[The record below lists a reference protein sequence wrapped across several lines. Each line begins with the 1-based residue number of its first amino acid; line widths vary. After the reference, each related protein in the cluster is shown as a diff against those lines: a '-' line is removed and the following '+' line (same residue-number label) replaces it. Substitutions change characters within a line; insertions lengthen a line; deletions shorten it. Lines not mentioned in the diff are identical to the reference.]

1 MFRVVFE
8 NCKEYKITKTYVYY
22 LLNLEE
28 GFCFWKTTVFCLV
41 NKPTSQSF
49 VSFRMTKASF
59 AKYEIFRT
67 KFSRILYEINSSVI
81 PTPNLTAPNLM
92 SWRKPQIQKK
102 ASAF

>member
-1 MFRVVFE
+1 MKDDNF
-8 NCKEYKITKTYVYY
+8 
-22 LLNLEE
+22 NL
-28 GFCFWKTTVFCLV
+28 KDKVFCLV

-81 PTPNLTAPNLM
+81 PTPNLPAPNLM
-92 SWRKPQIQKK
+92 S
-102 ASAF
+102 